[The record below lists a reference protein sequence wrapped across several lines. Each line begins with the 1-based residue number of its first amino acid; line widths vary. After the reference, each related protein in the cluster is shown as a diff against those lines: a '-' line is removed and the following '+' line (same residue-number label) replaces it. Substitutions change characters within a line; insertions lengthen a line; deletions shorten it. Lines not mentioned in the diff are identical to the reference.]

1 MQILETNIFGENLQ
15 LHPFRAIYWQREKML
30 LLSDLHLGK
39 ATHFRKAGIAVPKTL
54 GDVNW
59 DKLAGLLLDFQ
70 PKRVLFLGD
79 LFHSDLNE
87 EWEEFCQLTA
97 QFSQVQFELVPGNH
111 DILFAEHYTA
121 ARLLLHPPIVEIFP
135 FLFSHHPLEV
145 IPEHLYNL
153 CGHIHPSVCLRGRG
167 RQTLRLPCFYFGANQ
182 GIMPAFGAFTG
193 MAEVQPKNGDQVF
206 VIAEE
211 QVLKLD

>member
-70 PKRVLFLGD
+70 PKRVLFLGMNPGPFGMAQTGVPFGEVAAVREILVQND
-79 LFHSDLNE
+79 VEVYRSPLARDQTRAVWPDAITTLYLPASA
-87 EWEEFCQLTA
+87 QLR
-97 QFSQVQFELVPGNH
+97 VELWG
-111 DILFAEHYTA
+111 DD
-121 ARLLLHPPIVEIFP
+121 
-135 FLFSHHPLEV
+135 
-145 IPEHLYNL
+145 
-153 CGHIHPSVCLRGRG
+153 
-167 RQTLRLPCFYFGANQ
+167 
-182 GIMPAFGAFTG
+182 GAFSDPAG
-193 MAEVQPKNGDQVF
+193 RAEALAWGSSTRRPR
-206 VIAEE
+206 
-211 QVLKLD
+211 